1 MNYTNVNIK
10 SGDKSFKYI
19 VEYLEEDIK
28 ISSDVKTKYFYN
40 DTSLF
45 FYNELESNVLSNKNT
60 WKDIKEKDT
69 KTYNDT
75 AILPNI
81 TNLSTF
87 NLYFPRY
94 SVDTYVKNVHY
105 VLTINTW
112 VNGVCIYLGS
122 YLINR
127 RNAIAPSTG
136 VKKFLNDEYYE
147 YVSVNTLNPLHL
159 NYSDEWSQFRQVF
172 CGEKIE
178 DGLQKN
184 NSASNINITI
194 TPVKLIDGVWIK
206 LDEYDSSQSV
216 IPISNEKNYLT
227 ANLKFNN
234 VGGKPEFNCGITFN
248 PVYNGDFELYLNET
262 YQIFGNVDLKYCFVI
277 GDKENPYK
285 YKEITK
291 NNFETSAIFELNDF
305 VFDSWS
311 DFIEGM
317 YAQVY
322 FIVQKNDNDIIV
334 ISSNKVFITQ
344 EEFKYFMNEKI
355 RTVNLNDLD
364 MELKSFDVVNVIEN
378 KVVSVERP
386 NDYKSNIVK
395 PIFVKVQ
402 DAGVIRLHRSVTENI
417 SINLDAYK
425 NKVNAFVLKIGDMN
439 FYEIGRINS
448 GIIFKVIGTN
458 LPDVDGFYYILNEN
472 GELVTTGKYSIV

>member
-1 MNYTNVNIK
+1 
-10 SGDKSFKYI
+10 
-19 VEYLEEDIK
+19 
-28 ISSDVKTKYFYN
+28 
-40 DTSLF
+40 
-45 FYNELESNVLSNKNT
+45 
-60 WKDIKEKDT
+60 
-69 KTYNDT
+69 
-75 AILPNI
+75 
-81 TNLSTF
+81 
-87 NLYFPRY
+87 
-94 SVDTYVKNVHY
+94 
-105 VLTINTW
+105 
-112 VNGVCIYLGS
+112 
-122 YLINR
+122 
-127 RNAIAPSTG
+127 
-136 VKKFLNDEYYE
+136 
-147 YVSVNTLNPLHL
+147 
-159 NYSDEWSQFRQVF
+159 
-172 CGEKIE
+172 
-178 DGLQKN
+178 
-184 NSASNINITI
+184 
-194 TPVKLIDGVWIK
+194 
-206 LDEYDSSQSV
+206 
-216 IPISNEKNYLT
+216 
-227 ANLKFNN
+227 
-234 VGGKPEFNCGITFN
+234 
-248 PVYNGDFELYLNET
+248 VYNGDFELYLNET

-402 DAGVIRLHRSVTENI
+402 DAGAIRLHRSVTENI

>member
-28 ISSDVKTKYFYN
+28 ISSDIKTKYFYN

-159 NYSDEWSQFRQVF
+159 NYSDEWAQFRQVF

-194 TPVKLIDGVWIK
+194 TPVKMIDGVWIK

-234 VGGKPEFNCGITFN
+234 IGGKPEFNCGITFN

-291 NNFETSAIFELNDF
+291 NNFETSAIFELSDF
-305 VFDSWS
+305 VFDSWT

-344 EEFKYFMNEKI
+344 E
-355 RTVNLNDLD
+355 
-364 MELKSFDVVNVIEN
+364 
-378 KVVSVERP
+378 
-386 NDYKSNIVK
+386 
-395 PIFVKVQ
+395 
-402 DAGVIRLHRSVTENI
+402 
-417 SINLDAYK
+417 
-425 NKVNAFVLKIGDMN
+425 
-439 FYEIGRINS
+439 
-448 GIIFKVIGTN
+448 
-458 LPDVDGFYYILNEN
+458 
-472 GELVTTGKYSIV
+472 